1 MKLVHEMKDR
11 AAAWRLPVRIPVP
24 NRDNLIAM
32 GLVALSLGLMVGVA
46 IGPALG
52 AASNAVAGVI
62 APAGPP
68 AASEPTL
75 DSTSSE
81 VQLGSPAGS
90 DSGNST
96 TVADTSG
103 SPGDGDSAA
112 TSDSSY
118 TDPEYPSE
126 EAPVEESPAKD
137 ETPPDEPDDAEE
149 PPPGIELK
157 GAVLAVD
164 PAGTGYDI
172 ADSSGNV
179 LALHAT
185 KPPAAGDKVVTRVD
199 PLANGTFA
207 EVAKRKAAG
216 RAVQSKLRGTVTWL
230 DPEAKVAVLS
240 SRGSSL
246 AVDIAAVTESETPVQ
261 VGSPVE
267 AVVSIGAPI
276 VPEDGS
282 STRSGLVAKKFEVSG
297 EPLETLDLNGV
308 ISAIGGGSSGRQLI
322 VAADGDGVT
331 SGQIV
336 VEAPKNLDPSIITLG
351 KVHNLSVTRDAKGV
365 LNLTGLSPDYS
376 KKVAGD
382 PAAAFGSHA

>member
-1 MKLVHEMKDR
+1 MKFIHEMKDR
-11 AAAWRLPVRIPVP
+11 VAAWRLPVRIPVP
-24 NRDNLIAM
+24 NRDNLMAM
-32 GLVALSLGLMVGVA
+32 GLMALSLGLMVGVA

-52 AASNAVAGVI
+52 AAGNAVAGVI
-62 APAGPP
+62 APASPP
-68 AASEPTL
+68 AASEPIL
-75 DSTSSE
+75 DSTTSD

-103 SPGDGDSAA
+103 SPDEADSSA
-112 TSDSSY
+112 TSDVSEPE
-118 TDPEYPSE
+118 PEYP
-126 EAPVEESPAKD
+126 VEEPPAD
-137 ETPPDEPDDAEE
+137 ETPVKEETPDEPDDAEE

-172 ADSSGNV
+172 ADASGNV

-230 DPEAKVAVLS
+230 DPDAKIAVLS

-246 AVDIAAVTESETPVQ
+246 AVDIAAVAEPATPLQ
-261 VGSPVE
+261 VGSSVE
-267 AVVSIGAPI
+267 SVVSVGAPV

-282 STRSGLVAKKFEVSG
+282 PTKPGLVAKKFEVSG
-297 EPLETLDLNGV
+297 EPLESLDLNGV
-308 ISAIGGGSSGRQLI
+308 ISATGGGSSGRQLT
-322 VAADGDGVT
+322 VAADSGGVT
-331 SGQIV
+331 TGQIV
-336 VEAPKNLDPSIITLG
+336 VEAPKDFDPSIVTLG
-351 KVHNLSVTRDAKGV
+351 KVHNLSVTRDAKGI
-365 LNLTGLSPDYS
+365 LKLTGLSPDYN
-376 KKVAGD
+376 KKVAAD
-382 PAAAFGSHA
+382 SAAAFGSHA